1 MIIEVKIFSSLR
13 RYIPS
18 SCKRLEGDNWNISEG
33 ETVAQVL
40 EMLNI
45 PEKVASII
53 LINGRHAYRESV
65 LNEGDVLAVF
75 PLIAGG

>member
-13 RYIPS
+13 RYIPY
-18 SCKRLEGDNWNISEG
+18 SCKRLEGNNLNISEAA
-33 ETVAQVL
+33 TVAQVL
-40 EMLNI
+40 EILNI
-45 PEKVASII
+45 PEEQASII
-53 LINGRHAYRESV
+53 LINGRHGYRESV